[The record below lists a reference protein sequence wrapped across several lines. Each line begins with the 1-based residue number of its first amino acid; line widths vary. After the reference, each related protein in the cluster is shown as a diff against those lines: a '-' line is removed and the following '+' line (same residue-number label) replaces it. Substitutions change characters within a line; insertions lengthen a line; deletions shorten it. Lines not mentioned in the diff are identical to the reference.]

1 METPDNMSDSQA
13 APTLQADHESCE
25 APHVTNDAE
34 SNLLNTT
41 PENKLDGVRE
51 LDNQMVINMVKQ
63 TKKKRSRKPKSKRGQ
78 NKPTG
83 FEEYYVDAPMTPE
96 EYKQETTIYKLSRP
110 VIYRI
115 DDAITRFQANRR
127 LEMDRMQVFTKYLAY
142 GGIDVGPKVF
152 GGLDNHD
159 LEDLDKEQILLAR
172 SQTTIV
178 EERSKL
184 KIDFDTV
191 AKGYLTSYFPEYFN
205 PDTEDMVRLAPVT
218 IKNFLNYLLYH
229 DVCPEYKENIN
240 AARISC
246 DIAAKELLKNQ
257 QFIATGPGDFNK
269 ACSTLFGGYFYDLH
283 VEDYIE
289 DGKDPSVQM
298 PNNVARKVVRFAIAG
313 AGSDE
318 QATRFLSFVNN
329 HELNAAKIE
338 DIDGF
343 EITNIVLPDDELREF
358 YRSEAAD
365 LNIVGKLYGKSYR
378 DPAKPEIDM
387 SPAERKEWED
397 GGAPSY
403 EFEFLLEESLLR
415 LCYPGMKVITSV
427 WELNCGLY
435 FFDEVFNAYCSI
447 YTALAND
454 IMLGWKNPRT
464 ISATDPPESEE
475 IGDVDT

>member
-1 METPDNMSDSQA
+1 MKDEPRRIIRRKG
-13 APTLQADHESCE
+13 C
-25 APHVTNDAE
+25 
-34 SNLLNTT
+34 
-41 PENKLDGVRE
+41 RE
-51 LDNQMVINMVKQ
+51 M
-63 TKKKRSRKPKSKRGQ
+63 
-78 NKPTG
+78 
-83 FEEYYVDAPMTPE
+83 
-96 EYKQETTIYKLSRP
+96 
-110 VIYRI
+110 
-115 DDAITRFQANRR
+115 
-127 LEMDRMQVFTKYLAY
+127 
-142 GGIDVGPKVF
+142 GG
-152 GGLDNHD
+152 HT
-159 LEDLDKEQILLAR
+159 A
-172 SQTTIV
+172 
-178 EERSKL
+178 
-184 KIDFDTV
+184 
-191 AKGYLTSYFPEYFN
+191 
-205 PDTEDMVRLAPVT
+205 
-218 IKNFLNYLLYH
+218 
-229 DVCPEYKENIN
+229 
-240 AARISC
+240 
-246 DIAAKELLKNQ
+246 
-257 QFIATGPGDFNK
+257 
-269 ACSTLFGGYFYDLH
+269 
-283 VEDYIE
+283 
-289 DGKDPSVQM
+289 
-298 PNNVARKVVRFAIAG
+298 
-313 AGSDE
+313 DE

-454 IMLGWKNPRT
+454 VMLGWKNPRT